1 MPPFSSEYGYA
12 LRNALF
18 LQCITLITFDLSGV
32 TGAEVEA
39 DYIIIF
45 HYIFSRNMPICAV
58 LLLMSVMG
66 VMLGAFLGFH
76 IWITSFN
83 MTTNEQFK
91 WKRVK
96 QWHKKE
102 RKKYERA
109 LKEGKVAAKSNPGMM
124 AKQQVSSDVDVG
136 CTGPVAGANPDVI
149 AEDAIIDPG
158 PIPTY
163 IYK

>member
-1 MPPFSSEYGYA
+1 MQCIAECA
-12 LRNALF
+12 I
-18 LQCITLITFDLSGV
+18 LQCITLITFYLSGV

-66 VMLGAFLGFH
+66 VMLGVFLGFH
-76 IWITSFN
+76 ICITSFN

-91 WKRVK
+91 WKRVR

-124 AKQQVSSDVDVG
+124 AKQVSSDVDVG
-136 CTGPVAGANPDVI
+136 CTGPVAGGANPGAI

-158 PIPTY
+158 PMPPY